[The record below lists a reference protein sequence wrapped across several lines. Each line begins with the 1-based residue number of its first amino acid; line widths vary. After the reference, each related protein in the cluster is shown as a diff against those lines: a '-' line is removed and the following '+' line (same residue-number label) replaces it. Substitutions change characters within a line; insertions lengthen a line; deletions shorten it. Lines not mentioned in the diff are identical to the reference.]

1 MGRDDHDRVVK
12 VEKLL
17 RQGRPCLGICAGKDC
32 ARAGAKHVIRAVR
45 AALEEAGLAET
56 VAVELTKCQDHCDDG
71 PAMTVIPGEY
81 PYVELCPVSARR
93 VVLDHVRDGRPVLK
107 HLQKRA
113 RRRLERRIALRE
125 AEAAAHLELET
136 HGD

>member
-32 ARAGAKHVIRAVR
+32 ARAGAKHVIRAAR
-45 AALEEAGLAET
+45 AALDEAGLAAT
-56 VAVELTKCQDHCDDG
+56 VGVELTKCQDHCDDG
-71 PAMTVIPGEY
+71 PALTVIPGAY
-81 PYVELCPVSARR
+81 PYVGLSPTSARQ
-93 VVLDHVRDGRPVLK
+93 VVLEHLRDGRPVLR

-113 RRRLERRIALRE
+113 RRKLERRIALRE
-125 AEAAAHLELET
+125 AEGLAPLELEA

>member
-1 MGRDDHDRVVK
+1 MGKDDHDRVVK

-45 AALEEAGLAET
+45 AALDEAGLAET
-56 VAVELTKCQDHCDDG
+56 VAVAMTKCQDHCDDG
-71 PAMTVIPGEY
+71 PALTVIPGEY
-81 PYVELCPVSARR
+81 PYVELCPTSARQ
-93 VVLDHVRDGRPVLK
+93 VVFEHLRDGRPVLQ
-107 HLQKRA
+107 HLEKRA
-113 RRRLERRIALRE
+113 RRRLERRIARRE
-125 AEAAAHLELET
+125 AEAHAPFELET